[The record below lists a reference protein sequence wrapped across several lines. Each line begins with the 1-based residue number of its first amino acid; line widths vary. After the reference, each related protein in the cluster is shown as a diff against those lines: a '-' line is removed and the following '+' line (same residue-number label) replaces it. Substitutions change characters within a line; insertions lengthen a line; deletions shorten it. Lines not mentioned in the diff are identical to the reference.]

1 MKVAFATTDGIH
13 VDEHFGR
20 AGRFAIYEFTKNGYS
35 SLDDRVFSGGRDRS
49 VEGTRCLGSLHDD
62 AVQSKVD
69 KLSDCDIICMT
80 SIGGPSA
87 ARLVKKGIMPVK
99 VKERMRIEEEAVK
112 LMETIQNAPPPWMRR
127 ALEKDQQEG

>member
-35 SLDDRVFSGGRDRS
+35 SLDDRVFSVGRDML
-49 VEGTRCLGSLHDD
+49 VEGTRGLGSLHDD
-62 AVQSKVD
+62 AVQGKVE
-69 KLSDCDIICMT
+69 KVSDCDIIYMT

-99 VKERMRIEEEAVK
+99 VKGKMRIEEEAVK
-112 LMETIQNAPPPWMRR
+112 LMETIRNAPPPWMRR

>member
-1 MKVAFATTDGIH
+1 MKVAFATTDGVH

-20 AGRFAIYEFTKNGYS
+20 AGRFVIYEFTKNGYS
-35 SLDDRVFSGGRDRS
+35 SLDDRVFSGGRDMA
-49 VEGTRCLGSLHDD
+49 VEGTRGLGSLHDD
-62 AVQSKVD
+62 AVQGKVE
-69 KLSDCDIICMT
+69 KVSDCDIIYMT

-99 VKERMRIEEEAVK
+99 VKGKMRIEEEAVK
-112 LMETIQNAPPPWMRR
+112 LMETIRNAPPPWMRR